1 MRASAISPRLLA
13 HSVEVNEPVVV
24 KAVGSLQVI
33 GVGAERL
40 LVRLDQEAGTVPRD
54 RPLQVGGCSLP
65 YGSPSRKV
73 HLSLNKKE
81 KGGPLLSSLF
91 ITSYIIRAPLVEER
105 PGK

>member
-1 MRASAISPRLLA
+1 MATNHYASAISPRLLA
-13 HSVEVNEPVVV
+13 HSVEVNQPVVV
-24 KAVGSLQVI
+24 KAVGSLQVT

-54 RPLQVGGCSLP
+54 RPLQVGGCGDSSLP

-81 KGGPLLSSLF
+81 KEGPC
-91 ITSYIIRAPLVEER
+91 
-105 PGK
+105 